1 LRVWFSTLKRGAVL
15 IVAVSYDSSSLNKR
29 MDTLQRV
36 GHIVI
41 PASSLAPARKAIQS
55 SNYHLLLIGATVPK
69 PDRQSMAE
77 LSRSLRPISKIISV
91 EFPNARSLVQA
102 DRHVM
107 AGDENSILMAVA
119 SLLSG
124 DAESDL
130 EERRR

>member
-1 LRVWFSTLKRGAVL
+1 ML

-29 MDTLQRV
+29 MDALQRL

-41 PASSLAPARKAIQS
+41 PASSLAPARKAIES

-69 PDRQSMAE
+69 PDRQSIAN
-77 LSRSLRPISKIISV
+77 LSRSLRPLSKIISV
-91 EFPNARSLVQA
+91 EFPNSSPLQQA
-102 DRHVM
+102 DKHVI
-107 AGDENSILMAVA
+107 AGDEDAVLMAVA